1 MSQGSQDLNLGTKR
15 LVLARDMR
23 SRSWPNIDGTY
34 GTFKSILI
42 EKRAFDYFVRFAAQ
56 PRDNTSSRKLSDNN
70 KGSGTQ
76 YKHPVLHQDDY
87 GESEF
92 GPFPVLRFFAI
103 LLKYATFEG
112 GFFYVFKSKKLLF
125 VFFSLFS
132 NIIVNEKNII
142 FGFKVY
148 LLWSKQAKNGII

>member
-1 MSQGSQDLNLGTKR
+1 MKKAKYLIFDRLERNWFEKWQHEKDVYLIDTNKVFFCFIHIEMGLLGSAGWQYTK
-15 LVLARDMR
+15 M
-23 SRSWPNIDGTY
+23 
-34 GTFKSILI
+34 
-42 EKRAFDYFVRFAAQ
+42 
-56 PRDNTSSRKLSDNN
+56 KL
-70 KGSGTQ
+70 
-76 YKHPVLHQDDY
+76 
-87 GESEF
+87 F
-92 GPFPVLRFFAI
+92 

-148 LLWSKQAKNGII
+148 LLWSK